1 MRARAL
7 HARPR
12 RRLVGVSALLAAALV
27 GVTLSGCSLDLERLR
42 MASGVDAGV
51 DASLTSDAG
60 LDGGDAAIV
69 DASADLGRD
78 AARPDFGVCGASCG
92 AMLFFGPPYSV
103 GLPAIPVAVATGD
116 VDGDLHPDV
125 VVLAGDALHVLG
137 TTMAGRCRTG
147 PLAVRLSISTIPGAI
162 GISVADLGGDGDDD
176 VAVVSAERVA
186 VHSGGSPPGGSPL
199 SSAPL
204 TALIAGGSG
213 VVALESPP
221 YVVVTSTSS
230 DGRGLLRTFAL
241 EPPLL
246 RVASS
251 TITPTALANPVRVV
265 LSTGGMGV
273 AATGVNEIVVYA
285 IDAFGTATQI
295 LDWSTRPASRLAG
308 GDFNGDA
315 QPDIAANWTG
325 GTDLQFA
332 VLGTVTIDP
341 VAGIVSALAAG
352 NFNDDG
358 TTDLVAIIGSAALVY
373 PVTGALVGTPVSLPM
388 SGPNGIVTVAD
399 IDGDGLDDVVTA
411 AAGSASG
418 NVVTVYPGACRGR
431 GI

>member
-1 MRARAL
+1 
-7 HARPR
+7 
-12 RRLVGVSALLAAALV
+12 
-27 GVTLSGCSLDLERLR
+27 
-42 MASGVDAGV
+42 
-51 DASLTSDAG
+51 
-60 LDGGDAAIV
+60 
-69 DASADLGRD
+69 
-78 AARPDFGVCGASCG
+78 
-92 AMLFFGPPYSV
+92 MLFFGLPYSV

-125 VVLAGDALHVLG
+125 VVLAADTLHVLG
-137 TTMAGRCRTG
+137 TTMAGDCRTG
-147 PLAVRLSISTIPGAI
+147 PLAVRLSIPTLVGAI
-162 GISVADLGGDGDDD
+162 GISVADLDGDGDDD
-176 VAVVSAERVA
+176 IAVVSAERVA
-186 VHSGGSPPGGSPL
+186 VHSGGSPL

-204 TALIAGGSG
+204 TASIVGGTG

-221 YVVVTSTSS
+221 YVVVTSTNS
-230 DGRGLLRTFAL
+230 DGRGLLRMFAL
-241 EPPLL
+241 GGDLSD
-246 RVASS
+246 ANS
-251 TITPTALANPVRVV
+251 TITPTTLANPVRVV
-265 LSTGGMGV
+265 LSTSGMGV
-273 AATGVNEIVVYA
+273 AATGVEEIVVYGINA
-285 IDAFGTATQI
+285 AGIATQI
-295 LDWSTRPASRLAG
+295 FALPTRPASRLAG

-325 GTDLQFA
+325 VADLQFA
-332 VLGTVTIDP
+332 VPGGVTRVP